1 MSSIKRYYYF
11 HDYKGCLR
19 STTTFPKAN
28 DFAHDGY
35 YICFREM
42 LCFQDLN

>member
-19 STTTFPKAN
+19 STTFPKAN
-28 DFAHDGY
+28 DFAHDEY